1 MRPPD
6 PERVAEQLL
15 PLASHEELGES
26 PVWPSLAVI
35 VAAALYATLPT
46 GFLAGHATSGVF
58 GVARYAIPILVV
70 ILLGPLALSIPRGVA
85 GRPFVA
91 FGTTFGVT
99 RRVASVAVIALLSI
113 ANGVAIVLLVR
124 ALVTGQHAQARE
136 LLRVAIHLWSMN
148 VIAFALWYWQL
159 DGGGPLA
166 RRMTTPGPAD
176 FLFPQQTLDP
186 FAATWRPRFVD
197 YLFVSFTNAT
207 AFSPTDTAPLSRWA
221 KVLMMG
227 QSAASL
233 LLAVMVAARAVNI
246 LQ

>member
-1 MRPPD
+1 MRLPTSPHSSD
-6 PERVAEQLL
+6 PLL
-15 PLASHEELGES
+15 PLASHEQLGES
-26 PVWPSLAVI
+26 PLWPSLAVV
-35 VAAALYATLPT
+35 VAAGLYGTLPT
-46 GFLAGHATSGVF
+46 GFLAGHATSGAF
-58 GVARYAIPILVV
+58 GVARYAIPILVL
-70 ILLGPLALSIPRGVA
+70 ILLGPLALSVPRGVA
-85 GRPFVA
+85 GKPFVE
-91 FGTTFGVT
+91 FGSTFGVT
-99 RRVASVAVIALLSI
+99 RRVASIAVIALLSI

-159 DGGGPLA
+159 DGGGPL
-166 RRMTTPGPAD
+166 RRRTTPPGPAD
-176 FLFPQQTLDP
+176 FVFPQQMMEQ
-186 FAATWRPRFVD
+186 FSATWRPVFVD

-207 AFSPTDTAPLSRWA
+207 AFSPTDTPPLSRWA
-221 KVLMMG
+221 KILMMA

>member
-1 MRPPD
+1 MLFR
-6 PERVAEQLL
+6 
-15 PLASHEELGES
+15 S
-26 PVWPSLAVI
+26 
-35 VAAALYATLPT
+35 
-46 GFLAGHATSGVF
+46 
-58 GVARYAIPILVV
+58 
-70 ILLGPLALSIPRGVA
+70 
-85 GRPFVA
+85 
-91 FGTTFGVT
+91 
-99 RRVASVAVIALLSI
+99 
-113 ANGVAIVLLVR
+113 
-124 ALVTGQHAQARE
+124 
-136 LLRVAIHLWSMN
+136 
-148 VIAFALWYWQL
+148 WQL

-166 RRMTTPGPAD
+166 RRMTPPGPAD